1 MFSSKK
7 TKIIKTER
15 KVLQLTDKYYPRLIL
30 LGGGFMIAGTISAIL
45 FGLVGTESIDTT
57 KNIFFSL
64 AVIAFAILS
73 LLTAIY
79 FFFLALRLYVE
90 RRSKNNLMAISGF
103 FLGFCACCFFAYIAA
118 LSIYAFLKSFWFSD

>member
-1 MFSSKK
+1 MFLFKK

-15 KVLQLTDKYYPRLIL
+15 KVLQFTYKYFPRLIL

-45 FGLVGTESIDTT
+45 FGLIGTESFDTT
-57 KNIFFSL
+57 KNIFVSL
-64 AVIAFAILS
+64 AVITFAILS

-90 RRSKNNLMAISGF
+90 RRSKNNVTAISGF
-103 FLGFCACCFFAYIAA
+103 FLGFCACCFFVYIAT